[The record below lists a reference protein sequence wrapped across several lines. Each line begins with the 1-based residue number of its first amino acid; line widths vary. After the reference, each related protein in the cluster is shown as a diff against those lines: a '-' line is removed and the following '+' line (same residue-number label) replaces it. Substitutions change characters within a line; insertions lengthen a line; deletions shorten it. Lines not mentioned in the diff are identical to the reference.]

1 MKRKYLFLLSIFV
14 FSSTKALTLEQR
26 LEHRHE
32 VSVGYGEQLCDAF
45 SPKGK
50 LIGMVQPR
58 HYFNQKITGNIYAEY
73 MYQINKLIS
82 FGINFN
88 FNAWK
93 SDYKEDAV
101 PIFAET
107 GNYGHNDSRIGT
119 EKYYTYSFL
128 PTIRFTYFNHPN
140 VNLYSGLSI
149 GATMFGTVGE
159 ISGMLALDVC
169 ALGVAFGDK
178 QWFGNVEVG
187 ALCSSL
193 LLVNFLPTRIVS
205 VGLGYRF

>member
-1 MKRKYLFLLSIFV
+1 MKRKYLFLLSIFA

-88 FNAWK
+88 F
-93 SDYKEDAV
+93 
-101 PIFAET
+101 
-107 GNYGHNDSRIGT
+107 R
-119 EKYYTYSFL
+119 
-128 PTIRFTYFNHPN
+128 
-140 VNLYSGLSI
+140 
-149 GATMFGTVGE
+149 
-159 ISGMLALDVC
+159 
-169 ALGVAFGDK
+169 
-178 QWFGNVEVG
+178 
-187 ALCSSL
+187 
-193 LLVNFLPTRIVS
+193 
-205 VGLGYRF
+205 